1 MGYQLQSLNN
11 AFKNAFNGLKFV
23 FTTQRNAK
31 IHLLI
36 SLLVFLCGVFFR
48 ISLTQWIGIVIVV
61 GLVWAA
67 ECMNTGVEKLTDLA
81 SPEYHILARVAKDC
95 AAAAVLMTSITS
107 VIVGFIVFIPRVII
121 VFNSIF

>member
-1 MGYQLQSLNN
+1 MGQQLQSLNN
-11 AFKNAFNGLKFV
+11 AFKNAFNGLKYV
-23 FTTQRNAK
+23 FITQRNAK

-36 SLLVFLCGVFFR
+36 SLLVILCGVFFR
-48 ISLTQWIGIVIVV
+48 ISSIQWVAIVIVI

-95 AAAAVLMTSITS
+95 AAAAVLMASITAIVVG
-107 VIVGFIVFIPRVII
+107 VIIFIPRVIL
-121 VFNSIF
+121 VLNTIF

>member
-1 MGYQLQSLNN
+1 MEQQPQSLKN
-11 AFKNAFNGLKFV
+11 AFKNAFNGFKYV

-36 SLLVFLCGVFFR
+36 SFLVFLCGVFFR
-48 ISLTQWIGIVIVV
+48 ISLIQWAAISIVI

-95 AAAAVLMTSITS
+95 AAAAVLMASITS

-121 VFNSIF
+121 VINSIF

>member
-1 MGYQLQSLNN
+1 MPQKLQSLRD
-11 AFKNAFNGLKFV
+11 AFKNAFNGLKYV

-36 SLLVFLCGVFFR
+36 SFLVIFCGIFFN
-48 ISLTQWIGIVIVV
+48 ISLSQWTVLALVI

-81 SPEYHILARVAKDC
+81 SPEYHILARIAKDC
-95 AAAAVLMTSITS
+95 AAAAVLMASATA
-107 VIVGFIVFIPRVII
+107 VVVGLIVFIPRLLIVI
-121 VFNSIF
+121 NSIF

>member
-1 MGYQLQSLNN
+1 MVQQLQSLNN
-11 AFKNAFNGLKFV
+11 AFKNAFNGLKYV
-23 FTTQRNAK
+23 FITQRNAK
-31 IHLLI
+31 IHLQI

-48 ISLTQWIGIVIVV
+48 ISSIQWIAIVIVV

-95 AAAAVLMTSITS
+95 AAAAVLMASITA
-107 VIVGFIVFIPRVII
+107 VVVGLIIFIPRVII
-121 VFNSIF
+121 VVNTIF